1 MNIRRLVLDVD
12 KAISRPTLI
21 EIAEAIAGVSG
32 VQGCN
37 ITVTDI
43 DVETVG
49 MDVTLEGEQ
58 LDYPALVRAIEG
70 TGAAVHSIDQ
80 LVCGSKLVERVK
92 RQR

>member
-1 MNIRRLVLDVD
+1 LDVD
-12 KAISRPTLI
+12 KAISRPTII
-21 EIAEAIAGVSG
+21 EIAEAIAGVKG
-32 VQGCN
+32 VEACN

-58 LDYPALVRAIEG
+58 LDHSALVKAIEG

-80 LVCGSKLVERVK
+80 LVFGSRLVERIK